1 MNILLV
7 KKYSSSQKQIIEKS
21 KFILSPLGEVFA
33 KQTETIQDRRRKQLD
48 ASIDLNDSKKILIK
62 AIEDKPKDK
71 KDQSITADIFNDLIL
86 KKKIILNELYDNCDL
101 NKLHLK
107 YERSI
112 KDENFNVYY
121 SFKERFDRRKS
132 QNFKFDY
139 VVKKLK

>member
-1 MNILLV
+1 MH
-7 KKYSSSQKQIIEKS
+7 
-21 KFILSPLGEVFA
+21 
-33 KQTETIQDRRRKQLD
+33 
-48 ASIDLNDSKKILIK
+48 
-62 AIEDKPKDK
+62 
-71 KDQSITADIFNDLIL
+71 
-86 KKKIILNELYDNCDL
+86 DNCDL

-139 VVKKLK
+139 VVKKLKQKELLKKINEVKIGNKSLKQKELTSNLERFYNSIKEVLDFFKRLFWNGF